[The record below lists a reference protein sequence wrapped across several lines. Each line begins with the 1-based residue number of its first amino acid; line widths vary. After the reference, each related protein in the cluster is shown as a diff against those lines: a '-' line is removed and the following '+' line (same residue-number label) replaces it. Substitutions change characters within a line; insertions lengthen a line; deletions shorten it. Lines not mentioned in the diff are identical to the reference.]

1 MSLFPSEAQ
10 GPWRL
15 TIPLEGVP
23 SSPMLRLEI
32 SRPRFETLISVALN
46 LALDLT
52 QDLNRPPLVAIS
64 LVPRC
69 GRHMSLV

>member
-32 SRPRFETLISVALN
+32 SRPRRAGAMEQPCKQGTAL
-46 LALDLT
+46 
-52 QDLNRPPLVAIS
+52 R
-64 LVPRC
+64 R
-69 GRHMSLV
+69 